1 MYTKDNW
8 YFYNDSRNEEEKT
21 MKRSEM
27 YALVMTLIPFACG
40 FALIRM
46 TMAALLVSI
55 CILCISCL
63 VMERKKMTIA
73 VSLSFLHVLVL
84 YVFGYREAALYVTA
98 IAVTFSCMQC
108 AEKGYAGMILDR
120 NLYLVAGIFYVMAAV
135 YLMDFEGVFFVM
147 TVYVPVLY
155 RLFVPTVMQKRLVM
169 HRLPH

>member
-1 MYTKDNW
+1 MK
-8 YFYNDSRNEEEKT
+8 RCT
-21 MKRSEM
+21 MKRSEL

-46 TMAALLVSI
+46 TFAALLVSI
-55 CILCISCL
+55 CMAGISYL
-63 VMERKKMTIA
+63 VGDRKKLTLA
-73 VSLSFLHVLVL
+73 VMLCVLHVIVL
-84 YVFGYREAALYVTA
+84 YVFGYREVALYVTA

-108 AEKGYAGMILDR
+108 AEKRYDGIVMDR
-120 NLYLVAGIFYVMAAV
+120 NLYVVAGIFYVMAAL
-135 YLMDFEGVFFVM
+135 YLMDFEGLFYVM